1 MAWDSWPRCFSSP
14 NEYDQAGVSLNT
26 FLSLTWASGL
36 QRWALV
42 PMPYCSTSLVLRW
55 SLAMSSQVTLRV
67 AFAVDGAAGSAAAKL
82 AALKDRLP
90 TSRKACTARLSGER
104 AGSDL
109 IIMVAVPSGG
119 FGLHRVERQGAARIR
134 KKSRCCREDFPKRR
148 CFRRAPQALLPRE
161 DKPATKA
168 AYGLCPRVSKMVAIT
183 SAMRFCVQS

>member
-1 MAWDSWPRCFSSP
+1 
-14 NEYDQAGVSLNT
+14 
-26 FLSLTWASGL
+26 
-36 QRWALV
+36 
-42 PMPYCSTSLVLRW
+42 MPYCSTSLVVRW

-67 AFAVDGAAGSAAAKL
+67 GLVAGSAAAKL

-90 TSRKACTARLSGER
+90 TSRKACTAKLKGVSLSGER

-109 IIMVAVPSGG
+109 VLVMVAVPSGG
-119 FGLHRVERQGAARIR
+119 FGLHRVERRGAGRIR
-134 KKSRCCREDFPKRR
+134 KKSRCCREDFPTRR

-168 AYGLCPRVSKMVAIT
+168 AYGPCPRVPKMVAIT